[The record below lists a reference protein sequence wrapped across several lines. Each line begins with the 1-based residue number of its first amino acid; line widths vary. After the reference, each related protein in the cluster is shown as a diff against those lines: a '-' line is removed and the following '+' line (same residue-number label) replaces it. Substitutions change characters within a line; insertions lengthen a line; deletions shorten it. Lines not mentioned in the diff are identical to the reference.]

1 MAMGFDWVVQT
12 AWRCDTGREAV
23 GLFDSFTM
31 NPIAKPILLVVD
43 DQPINIQTLYQVFKD
58 GHEVFM
64 ATSGEQALK
73 FCTETLPDLILLDV
87 VMPGMDGHTVCTH
100 LKADPRTHDIPVIFV
115 TAHNDPQEETIGLQ
129 LGAVDFI
136 SKPINA
142 AVVRARVHAQ
152 LTLRRTLREVQE
164 LNENLEERVARRTT
178 ELEQALDS
186 LQQSRDE
193 LAHSEAKATLSTMI
207 ASVSHE
213 LGTPL
218 GNSKMIAS
226 TLADQTRTLDQ
237 LLKSGQVKRSDLD
250 RYMSQA
256 MEGAALME
264 SNLQRAVK
272 LLENFHQVAAD
283 QASEQR
289 RSFHLAAVVNEILHA
304 LSPSLKRHPHRIV
317 VDIAADLVMDSQP
330 GSLGQI
336 VINLI
341 NNAYLHAFEGR
352 TDGVLTISAQLDG
365 DDVLL
370 HVADNGVGMAPEQL
384 EKMFEPFFSTKIGR
398 GGTGL
403 GMAIVQNLVNKT
415 LHGRVDVAS
424 TPGQGTCFTI
434 RIPRVLPE
442 A

>member
-1 MAMGFDWVVQT
+1 
-12 AWRCDTGREAV
+12 
-23 GLFDSFTM
+23 M
-31 NPIAKPILLVVD
+31 NAIAKPTLLVVD

-73 FCTETLPDLILLDV
+73 FCAETPPDLILLDV
-87 VMPGMDGHTVCTH
+87 VMPGMDGHAVCAH
-100 LKADPRTHDIPVIFV
+100 LKADPRTRDIPVIFV
-115 TAHNDPQEETIGLQ
+115 TAHNDPLEETTGLE

-142 AVVRARVHAQ
+142 AVVRARVHAH

-164 LNENLEERVARRTT
+164 LNENLEARVASRTA
-178 ELEQALDS
+178 ELEQALSS

-218 GNSKMIAS
+218 GNSKMVAS
-226 TLADQTRTLDQ
+226 TLAEHTRVMDQ
-237 LLKSGQVKRSDLD
+237 LLQAGQMKRSDLD
-250 RYMSQA
+250 RFMEQA
-256 MEGAALME
+256 RDGTSMME

-283 QASEQR
+283 QASEQQ
-289 RSFHLAAVVNEILHA
+289 RSFHLAAVVGEILHA

-317 VDIAADLVMDSQP
+317 TDIAPDLVMDSQP

-336 VINLI
+336 IINLI

-352 TDGVLTISAQLDG
+352 SDGVLTISAQTDG

-370 HVADNGVGMAPEQL
+370 RVADNGVGMTAQQL

-403 GMAIVQNLVNKT
+403 GMAIVQNLVSKT
-415 LHGRVDVAS
+415 LRGRVDVAS

-434 RIPRVLPE
+434 RIPRVLPD
-442 A
+442 

>member
-1 MAMGFDWVVQT
+1 MHPT
-12 AWRCDTGREAV
+12 T
-23 GLFDSFTM
+23 
-31 NPIAKPILLVVD
+31 KPSLLVVD
-43 DQPINIQTLYQVFKD
+43 DQPINIQTLYEVFRD

-73 FCTETLPDLILLDV
+73 FCAETLPDLILLDV
-87 VMPGMDGHTVCTH
+87 VMPGMDGHTVCLH
-100 LKADPRTHDIPVIFV
+100 LKADPRTRDIPVIFV

-142 AVVRARVHAQ
+142 AVVRARVHAH

-164 LNENLEERVARRTT
+164 LNETLEARVARRTA

-186 LQQSRDE
+186 LQKSRDE

-218 GNSKMIAS
+218 GNSKMVAS

-250 RYMSQA
+250 RFMEQA
-256 MEGAALME
+256 REGTSMME

-289 RSFHLAAVVNEILHA
+289 RSFYLAAVVGESLHA

-317 VDIAADLVMDSQP
+317 VDIAPDLVMDSQP

-336 VINLI
+336 VINLV

-370 HVADNGVGMAPEQL
+370 RVADNGAGMSPQQL
-384 EKMFEPFFSTKIGR
+384 EKMFEPFFSTKIGH

-415 LHGRVDVAS
+415 LHGRVTVES

-434 RIPRVLPE
+434 RIPRVLPD
-442 A
+442 